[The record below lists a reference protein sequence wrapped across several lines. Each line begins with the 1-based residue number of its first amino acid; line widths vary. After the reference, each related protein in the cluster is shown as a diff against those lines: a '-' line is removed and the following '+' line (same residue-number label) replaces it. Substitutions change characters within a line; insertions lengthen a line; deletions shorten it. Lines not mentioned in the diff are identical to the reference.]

1 MSENILMMTT
11 AGSKEEAEKIAHTLV
26 ERRLAACVN
35 IVPQVQS
42 VYRWEGKVE
51 QAQEW
56 LLLIKTFA
64 TALERVRK
72 ANKEMNSYELPE
84 GISFHIDGG
93 CANYLKWLSN
103 SGGGLKGRAC
113 YKGRC
118 HLCHKA
124 VSAPGSATS
133 RDLETNISAVLG

>member
-51 QAQEW
+51 PAQEW

-72 ANKEMNSYELPE
+72 AKNEMNSYELPE
-84 GISFHIDGG
+84 GISFHFEGG
-93 CANYLKWLSN
+93 WGNDCKWLGN
-103 SGGGLKGRAC
+103 SGEWLKIMSSLNDWVQGDC
-113 YKGRC
+113 Q
-118 HLCHKA
+118 
-124 VSAPGSATS
+124 
-133 RDLETNISAVLG
+133 

>member
-51 QAQEW
+51 QAQDW

-84 GISFHIDGG
+84 CISFHIDGG

-103 SGGGLKGRAC
+103 S
-113 YKGRC
+113 
-118 HLCHKA
+118 
-124 VSAPGSATS
+124 V
-133 RDLETNISAVLG
+133 E

>member
-35 IVPQVQS
+35 IAPQVQS

-72 ANKEMNSYELPE
+72 ANKAMKSYELTE
-84 GISFHIDGG
+84 RSSLQRAG
-93 CANYLKWLSN
+93 
-103 SGGGLKGRAC
+103 GRAS
-113 YKGRC
+113 Y
-118 HLCHKA
+118 LEW
-124 VSAPGSATS
+124 S
-133 RDLETNISAVLG
+133 RNW

>member
-35 IVPQVQS
+35 IVAQVQS

-51 QAQEW
+51 QAEEW

-64 TALERVRK
+64 TAQERVRK
-72 ANKEMNSYELPE
+72 ANEEMNQYELPDR
-84 GISFHIDGG
+84 ISFHIDGG
-93 CANYLKWLSN
+93 CALPE
-103 SGGGLKGRAC
+103 
-113 YKGRC
+113 
-118 HLCHKA
+118 
-124 VSAPGSATS
+124 V
-133 RDLETNISAVLG
+133 V

>member
-11 AGSKEEAEKIAHTLV
+11 AGSKEEAEKIAYTLV

-56 LLLIKTFA
+56 LLLSKTFA
-64 TALERVRK
+64 TALGRVRK

-84 GISFHIDGG
+84 CISFHIEGG
-93 CANYLKWLSN
+93 CANYLT
-103 SGGGLKGRAC
+103 GLCNAAERLRVRAC
-113 YKGRC
+113 YNGR
-118 HLCHKA
+118 
-124 VSAPGSATS
+124 
-133 RDLETNISAVLG
+133 